1 METKNKYTPN
11 GSAITEIICSGLA
24 ILLVF
29 LSWLTLYATDR
40 SNILNVPSVYERLQG
55 SGGPGAYIFIGSCI
69 LNIVMKF
76 FTRSSWLSFFCA
88 FFFGAMLFQEFQ
100 AMQEINNSDYYQAL
114 GAHCSISVG
123 GFCALILELVFIV
136 STIIGIFQW
145 LANSTR
151 KTAKKLFVAALIGLF
166 SLGIGFYLMMKGA
179 NSEED
184 IVLIFA
190 SIFNVIGIFL
200 FLVCGLFGIIIWIRN
215 KKEVTINDSIE
226 IVEKSNDYQD
236 TPLVETSVGNVANNT
251 TSNVSLLDYETDKVK
266 ANDKKPTNRKLLY
279 ILGCILFITLLA
291 GGVYLMWNN
300 KTESGVFAGKP
311 ISELFPQVEK
321 ASDSGMI
328 PDSPTIYEWDVSQGE
343 ECGGDVTVVRKA
355 DENQLVIMYET
366 NSCDANILR
375 LGVYQNGQYVF
386 YYELPVGNL
395 DYDET
400 KNGISLHADLP
411 ESTIYYGYYGK
422 DIAKSIEQE
431 WGTEHSLDWNKV
443 SENQL
448 AELFKSAL
456 NDGPKGSP
464 FILTYN
470 EIKAN
475 MGGAAISENMEE
487 KELSGFSY
495 LVGNAEFGLDLY
507 VDVDGE
513 KIPTGISGTA
523 ETLDI
528 FHQYDFD
535 GDGEK
540 EALVYEWGG
549 GNAAYPPYIVYY
561 DKESKAFKK
570 AEGFETIFGE
580 SDVDLE
586 PWKGKQSIVV
596 KAGLETSRY
605 IYENYQLKKVESK
618 TADMGPELMTFTCKQ
633 LFDSN
638 SEGEKSVNLDLNDDG
653 LEEKLVFTSNDSHA
667 FDDGNAMMLEKIIWG
682 DGTETFGCHQ
692 VASSFTFLMCL
703 TAGVHD
709 MITNGRQL
717 QKWSGEEYKE

>member
-1 METKNKYTPN
+1 MKLRVLLLADILVTLVILGAEFLPGVSMSLGHVDTSTPMVVSSDN
-11 GSAITEIICSGLA
+11 EIGLICLILPLPFCLINVLMKIIGL
-24 ILLVF
+24 
-29 LSWLTLYATDR
+29 
-40 SNILNVPSVYERLQG
+40 
-55 SGGPGAYIFIGSCI
+55 
-69 LNIVMKF
+69 
-76 FTRSSWLSFFCA
+76 
-88 FFFGAMLFQEFQ
+88 
-100 AMQEINNSDYYQAL
+100 INNRWRTKWASCLLIASSLIAVSSAYMTIQNFHAQMNKEVQTRMDMMRSL
-114 GAHCSISVG
+114 GVEPA
-123 GFCALILELVFIV
+123 V
-136 STIIGIFQW
+136 STAEDAVGQGIKDAELFG
-145 LANSTR
+145 T
-151 KTAKKLFVAALIGLF
+151 KLP
-166 SLGIGFYLMMKGA
+166 SPGIGFYSMLLSAIALGLLQFVKRSDNPNLSKEKA
-179 NSEED
+179 VLDDSVTPISSKDTSASSDIEETKD
-184 IVLIFA
+184 
-190 SIFNVIGIFL
+190 
-200 FLVCGLFGIIIWIRN
+200 
-215 KKEVTINDSIE
+215 
-226 IVEKSNDYQD
+226 
-236 TPLVETSVGNVANNT
+236 TSVHKNDV
-251 TSNVSLLDYETDKVK
+251 TSS
-266 ANDKKPTNRKLLY
+266 RKLLY
-279 ILGCILFITLLA
+279 ILGCVLFIALLA
-291 GGVYLMWNN
+291 GGVYLLWNN

-355 DENQLVIMYET
+355 DENHLVIMYET

-375 LGVYQNGQYVF
+375 LGVYQSGQYVF

-411 ESTIYYGYYGK
+411 KSTIYYGYYGK
-422 DIAKSIEQE
+422 DMAKSIEQE

-443 SENQL
+443 SESQL
-448 AELFKSAL
+448 ADLFKNAL

-513 KIPTGISGTA
+513 KFPTGISGTA

-580 SDVDLE
+580 NDVDLE

-618 TADMGPELMTFTCKQ
+618 TVDMGPELMTYTCKQ
-633 LFDSN
+633 LFGNN

-653 LEEKLVFTSNDSHA
+653 IDEKLVFTNNDSHA

-692 VASSFTFLMCL
+692 VASSFTFLMSL

-717 QKWSGEEYKE
+717 QKWTGEEYKE